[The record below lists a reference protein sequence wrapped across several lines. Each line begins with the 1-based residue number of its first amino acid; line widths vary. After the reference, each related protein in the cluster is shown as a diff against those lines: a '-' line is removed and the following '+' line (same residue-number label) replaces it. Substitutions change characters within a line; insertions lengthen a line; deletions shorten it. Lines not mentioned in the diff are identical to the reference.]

1 MTRES
6 PGRSPP
12 ALLLIDIQQG
22 LDDPRY
28 GKRNNPGAER
38 RIAELLASWRRA
50 AWPVIHV
57 QHHSL
62 RADSPL
68 RPELPGNA
76 FKPEAE
82 PVAGEPIFRKHA
94 NSAFVGTEL
103 DGHLEARGVG
113 SLVIVGLTTD
123 HCISSTVRSA
133 ANLGYEVTVVEDAT
147 ATHER
152 IGPDGAHYDAELM
165 HRVSLASLHGE
176 FAVVRRAAELL
187 EALGL
192 DPAAIA

>member
-1 MTRES
+1 MSLES

-28 GKRNNPGAER
+28 GQRNNPGAER
-38 RIAELLASWRRA
+38 RIGELLAAWRRA

-57 QHHSL
+57 QHLSL

-68 RPELPGNA
+68 RAELPGSD
-76 FKPEAE
+76 FKPEAV
-82 PVAGEPIFRKHA
+82 PLAGEPIFRKHA

-103 DGHLEARGVG
+103 ERQLEASGIG

-123 HCISSTVRSA
+123 HCISSTARSA
-133 ANLGYEVTVVEDAT
+133 ANLGFEVTVVEDAT

-152 IGPDGAHYDAELM
+152 IGPDGAHFDAELM

-176 FAVVRRAAELL
+176 FAEVRRAAELL
-187 EALGL
+187 RALGL
-192 DPAAIA
+192 DPDGAA